1 MNLIFQQLIINNLQN
16 VRFQGFK
23 ARNFCLGE
31 FFSPREKVPAGRM
44 RGKGAR
50 PTKVYPIA
58 ETSHVIRFLYV
69 SIGRPSFGCLLPI
82 IGSVVEIS
90 DFGPRIFLRGWTAYV
105 QPPVAKCEP
114 EMIYEN

>member
-1 MNLIFQQLIINNLQN
+1 MPPQPSDARRSEKCLLAANSCSFREISVSSGQYF
-16 VRFQGFK
+16 GFHLVG
-23 ARNFCLGE
+23 F
-31 FFSPREKVPAGRM
+31 
-44 RGKGAR
+44 R
-50 PTKVYPIA
+50 PSSV
-58 ETSHVIRFLYV
+58 VI
-69 SIGRPSFGCLLPI
+69 GWPSFGCLLPI